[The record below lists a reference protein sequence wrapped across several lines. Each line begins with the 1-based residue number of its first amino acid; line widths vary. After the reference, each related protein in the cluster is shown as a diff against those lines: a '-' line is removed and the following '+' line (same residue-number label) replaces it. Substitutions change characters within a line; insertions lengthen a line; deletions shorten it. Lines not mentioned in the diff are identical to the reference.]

1 MKPVKSGLFFLH
13 LPIANQNPQ
22 MNTSPTIGNTISGN
36 NAGDAVLWVA
46 GSADATGNLV
56 ESLSY
61 DPWGKRPKAANWK
74 DF

>member
-1 MKPVKSGLFFLH
+1 M
-13 LPIANQNPQ
+13 NP
-22 MNTSPTIGNTISGN
+22 SPAIGNTKSGN
-36 NAGDAVLWVA
+36 NAGDALLWAA
-46 GSADATGNLV
+46 GTTDATGNLV